1 MRRSLFMMSLAI
13 LSVTGACK
21 KDGPDPDAR
30 KDPAV
35 PSVMSP
41 ATATADGPLAPAPPE
56 PVVARAAEGLGKLI
70 DRFNTCVAQVA
81 ELLRAADDRPVVSS
95 KLATECSNAFAA
107 ILETRGVRLSE
118 PYTEYFTLA
127 AQVARRFAAAA
138 TATEPAA
145 SFQATEFIADY
156 NRLALLNNELLG
168 VPVTEPPV
176 PTGRRRVPRRTFRD
190 ELARQGETWGKAA
203 RNWQFA
209 HPFETLGSGA
219 PAAWI
224 DDALLERTRLWMLR
238 LDLEHQLLVFSLL
251 DCDNAGT
258 GPEEKIVCD
267 QLLPAGADLALRLRA
282 WLDAWD
288 QVLGDLVRTGQ
299 APSTEARRACDTAQ
313 TRLEERIRE
322 LPARVE

>member
-1 MRRSLFMMSLAI
+1 MRRSLLMMTLAI
-13 LSVTGACK
+13 LAGTGACR
-21 KDGPDPDAR
+21 KDGQDPDAR

-35 PSVMSP
+35 PSPTPP
-41 ATATADGPLAPAPPE
+41 ATATGPGEPAPPE
-56 PVVARAAEGLGKLI
+56 PVVARASEGLGKLI

-81 ELLRAADDRPVVSS
+81 ELLRAADDRPVVST
-95 KLATECSNAFAA
+95 KLAKECDGAFAA
-107 ILETRGVRLSE
+107 ILETRGVRITE

-138 TATEPAA
+138 ADPAVP
-145 SFQATEFIADY
+145 FQATEFIADY

-168 VPVTEPPV
+168 VPVTEPP
-176 PTGRRRVPRRTFRD
+176 TARERRRVPRRTYRD

-203 RNWQFA
+203 RDWQFA

-219 PAAWI
+219 PAAWF
-224 DDALLERTRLWMLR
+224 DDASVERTRLWLLR
-238 LDLEHQLLVFSLL
+238 LDLEHQLATFSLL

-267 QLLPAGADLALRLRA
+267 QLIPAGTDLALRLRA

-288 QVLGDLVRTGQ
+288 KLLGQLGRSGQ
-299 APSTEARRACDTAQ
+299 TPSAETRRACETAQ
-313 TRLEERIRE
+313 GRLEERIRE